1 MAPRGRS
8 WTHAGSAF
16 PKPVGRTHGWRRG
29 TPLGSAQSLTF
40 PLAAAIAYEPPSN
53 ARAWAAFLAHIPTI
67 LLIWVVTIVIGVVG
81 VVASLAFTALGVGL
95 STGGG
100 TGNEAAG
107 ALAAALGNLVQL
119 PFTILSNL
127 VAMLFVA
134 VPAMHY
140 ASGETI
146 DAEGALRVLLHRPIR
161 YLLAGAL
168 FTVVAA
174 IGFVLCILPS
184 LAVTLVMPVYMNK
197 VFLTDNPI
205 PEACASSFQAVYGS
219 PQGRVFA
226 GIEVL
231 AWLLVLVVS
240 IFTCF
245 LGSLVAVPV
254 ATFYIE
260 NAAYHRGV
268 LS

>member
-1 MAPRGRS
+1 
-8 WTHAGSAF
+8 
-16 PKPVGRTHGWRRG
+16 
-29 TPLGSAQSLTF
+29 
-40 PLAAAIAYEPPSN
+40 LAAAIAYEPPSISK
-53 ARAWAAFLAHIPTI
+53 AWDAFLAHIPTI

-119 PFTILSNL
+119 PFMILSNL

-146 DAEGALRVLLHRPIR
+146 DAEGSLRVLLHRPIR

-245 LGSLVAVPV
+245 LGSLVPV
-254 ATFYIE
+254 ATFYIQ